1 MVAPSWAQR
10 TLSTALSL
18 PDYEV
23 AVTGN
28 RELLERMLVNLVGN
42 AVKFTPDGGE
52 VALRLVA
59 EHGDAVLTVSD
70 TGIGIPEEEQ
80 QHLFTRFFRS
90 SLAQRSAIQG
100 SGLGLS
106 LARAVAE
113 EHGGTLQVDSRPG
126 EGATFSVRVPLA
138 TTRRNMQD
146 STKVAIR

>member
-1 MVAPSWAQR
+1 MSPLMRVG
-10 TLSTALSL
+10 TLLA
-18 PDYEV
+18 
-23 AVTGN
+23 
-28 RELLERMLVNLVGN
+28 
-42 AVKFTPDGGE
+42 
-52 VALRLVA
+52 
-59 EHGDAVLTVSD
+59 LTVSD

-138 TTRRNMQD
+138 YERNMQD
-146 STKVAIR
+146 STKVALGES